1 MLTEIFNSEM
11 FHLARATLL
20 NYVYNQSSWV
30 TILFT
35 MSWIF
40 SCNLISFSCI
50 HQPQQSHFS
59 PPSTKR
65 DGREIGCAKLTC
77 RDCHGCPARYP
88 KNNRPGSPGA
98 YSRSGQLYSNNFN
111 PTKRERN
118 MDGVRISAVLV
129 TFFPCLFCVLL
140 CLATNILKGREKTAM
155 RGKNWPKCHSFW
167 ENCAAVAT
175 GIKMSIFFWV
185 S

>member
-40 SCNLISFSCI
+40 SCNLISFCCI

-65 DGREIGCAKLTC
+65 DGRETGCAKLTG

-140 CLATNILKGREKTAM
+140 CLATNILKGREKTA
-155 RGKNWPKCHSFW
+155 RREKNGQ
-167 ENCAAVAT
+167 NAT
-175 GIKMSIFFWV
+175 CFGRSVLLWQLGSKWVFFFE
-185 S
+185 